1 MHTVTHR
8 RKSRELVLQ
17 TLYAC
22 DMTQNP
28 NCAEIFGNIVEN
40 NSFPHEAQLYAREL
54 AVMTMNHR
62 DEIDEQLKLH
72 TSNWEIKRLAAIDR
86 NIIRMAVSELLFF
99 KDVPYKVVIDE
110 AVEIAKIYGAED
122 SGKFV
127 NGVIDSIYKGMV
139 P

>member
-22 DMTQNP
+22 DMSP
-28 NCAEIFGNIVEN
+28 GSDCAELFGNIIEN

-54 AVMTMNHR
+54 AITTMKHR
-62 DEIDEQLKLH
+62 DEIDEQLKQH
-72 TSNWEIKRLAAIDR
+72 TSNWDIKRLAAIDR

-127 NGVIDSIYKGMV
+127 NGVIDSIYKGIV